1 MPYVKVPEFKSN
13 NAISADDFN
22 EAFSSVQVVCDKLDG
37 TNFADESLGFDE
49 IPDEVALT
57 KNDHLASHKHTFSG
71 AQINHGDGVIDPF
84 SDFTLDLYAGRRHQN
99 FTHPKNNNITATGLT
114 GGEKF
119 IIRASC
125 RIYIPDMGART
136 YYDGVPAVMKV
147 GLFQF
152 PGEDSITSGSINAN
166 TKRLRSTEQHFRVA
180 FSGKVPSA
188 SSCSKEAAEEVAA
201 DTGVLIPR
209 DRTVDL
215 DWEYRDNR
223 GDLNSADEPGDTY
236 DHHDPAQNQSKLPLG
251 GYFSYTTCYLY
262 EHPSI
267 GSPNSTQS
275 FGILCYLSGMD
286 VGISKTDDTDA
297 GGSEGSVSPKPLP
310 ASITDGSLHMYQV
323 RR

>member
-13 NAISADDFN
+13 DTISADDFN

-37 TNFADESLGFDE
+37 SNFSDESLGFDE

-57 KNDHLASHKHTFSG
+57 KNDHLASHRHTFSG
-71 AQINHGDGVIDPF
+71 ATVNHSDGLPDPF
-84 SDFTLDLYAGRRHQN
+84 SDFTLDLYAGRRLQD

-136 YYDGVPAVMKV
+136 YYDGVPAVIKV

-188 SSCSKEAAEEVAA
+188 SSGSQEAKDE
-201 DTGVLIPR
+201 TGFDFEPR

-215 DWEYRDNR
+215 DWEYRDTR
-223 GDLNSADEPGDTY
+223 GDLDSSGKPGDKY
-236 DHHDPAQNQSKLPLG
+236 DHHDPAQNSNKLPLG

-262 EHPSI
+262 EHPVI

-275 FGILCYLSGMD
+275 FGILCYLSGME
-286 VGISKTDDTDA
+286 VGIGGSVSSDA
-297 GGSEGSVSPKPLP
+297 GGSDGCVSPRPLP
-310 ASITDGSLHMYQV
+310 GSITNGSLHMYQV